1 MAKRDN
7 TKAARALAEWSLTNF
22 KYNAITKVAEN
33 HGVTTRTIENWFA
46 ALNKDSE
53 LSDLFSEHRNELT
66 KGEWA
71 SNIDSTLSTILE
83 RIKFVS
89 ATSTDLPELTLAF
102 EKVADVSLAKEII
115 LHEYSLEQ
123 GTTVSE
129 GFTQAQSTYSEAESL
144 N

>member
-7 TKAARALAEWSLTNF
+7 TNAARALAEWSLTNF

-33 HGVTTRTIENWFA
+33 HGVTTRTIENWFS

-71 SNIDSTLSTILE
+71 SQIDSTLSTILA
-83 RIKFVS
+83 RMKALAAVS
-89 ATSTDLPELTLAF
+89 TELPELTLAF

-123 GTTVSE
+123 GTEISE
-129 GFTQAQSTYSEAESL
+129 GFAQTQSSNSKAESL